1 MSLAPELPEVL
12 SNLYQPGNI
21 SLGYNELLQMAVN
34 TDISVTRQWQLKR
47 IQGVRLHLGC
57 GFTYDRK
64 GDSFQVSTS
73 LLK

>member
-34 TDISVTRQWQLKR
+34 TDIFVTRLRQLKR
-47 IQGVRLHLGC
+47 IQAVRLHLGW
-57 GFTYDRK
+57 GFTYEQE
-64 GDSFQVSTS
+64 G
-73 LLK
+73 